1 MVKIGINLIVA
12 KGNKNEIGKNNKLLW
27 NLPEDMKHFKELT
40 TGKTV
45 IMGRKTYESIG
56 RLLPNRMNVV
66 VSSNMEDPRIP
77 NLSVFRSLDE
87 VYEHYKECLNEIFVI
102 GGSSVYDYFKD
113 KCDKLYIT
121 EVNDIYPDADSFFPD
136 INLSPYE
143 IINEKIYTEFKIKEY
158 KRR

>member
-1 MVKIGINLIVA
+1 MISIIVA
-12 KGNKNEIGKNNKLLW
+12 KGNKNEIGKNNKLLC

-66 VSSNMEDPRIP
+66 VSSSMKDPHIP
-77 NLSVFRSLDE
+77 NLKVFRSLDE
-87 VYEHYKECLNEIFVI
+87 VYSHYQRYSGEVFVI
-102 GGSSVYDYFKD
+102 GGSSVYEYFKD

-121 EVNDIYPDADSFFPD
+121 EINDVYPDADSFFPD
-136 INLSPYE
+136 IDLSIYDV
-143 IINEKIYTEFKIKEY
+143 INEQSYVEFKIKEY
-158 KRR
+158 KSKRFL